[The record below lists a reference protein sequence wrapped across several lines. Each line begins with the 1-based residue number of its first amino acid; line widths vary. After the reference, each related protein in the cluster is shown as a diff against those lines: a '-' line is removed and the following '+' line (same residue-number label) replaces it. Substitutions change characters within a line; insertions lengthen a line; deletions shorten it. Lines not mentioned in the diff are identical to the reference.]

1 MNTDKYTWEHIRP
14 LLERYAQKTEESHKE
29 KTLYILKALLFGVA
43 YIAEHEDIPPGQIAV
58 LLDEV
63 RNEVRLLTD
72 KAPII
77 MGQTAEA

>member
-1 MNTDKYTWEHIRP
+1 MNTDKYIWEHIRP
-14 LLERYAQKTEESHKE
+14 ILEHYGKKTDESHKE
-29 KTLYILKALLFGVA
+29 KTLYVLKAFIFGIA
-43 YIAEHEDIPPGQIAV
+43 YVAEHEDIPPGQIAV

-72 KAPII
+72 KSPII

>member
-1 MNTDKYTWEHIRP
+1 
-14 LLERYAQKTEESHKE
+14 
-29 KTLYILKALLFGVA
+29 
-43 YIAEHEDIPPGQIAV
+43 V

-72 KAPII
+72 KSPII